1 MYRKKLPKYLKS
13 IALSIF
19 TGILL
24 SGSLRTNAQPSISN
38 VAPAVGG
45 PGGSVTITGTNF
57 NTTPVN
63 NFVYF
68 GATKA
73 VVSSATGTT
82 LNVAVPY
89 GATYAPIS
97 VINTAT
103 SLTGYSPKP
112 FLPTFNNALYIG
124 GVVNFSPKV
133 DFTAEANPWGV
144 SIADLDGDGK
154 PDVVAVNAAD
164 GSVSVFRNIS
174 APGPITSGSF
184 AAPVNFT
191 VGNIPTYVVT
201 TDLDGDGRPEIIVAN
216 RADNT
221 VSVLRNTAG
230 IGSINAGSFAAK
242 IDFNVGTSPEG
253 IAVTD
258 FDRDGQP
265 DIAVVN
271 SGDGTLSVLKNE
283 TTLGD
288 INTGSFLAAVNF
300 TTGAGPRQLVARDL
314 DGDGRPDIAVT
325 NATANSISVFRNTA
339 TAGVINSGTFAAG
352 VTFTTGAQPTGIA
365 CGDMDGD
372 GKSELV
378 VTNASANAISV
389 FYNTAVSGSI
399 TTGSFAAKV
408 DFVTGNQPRA
418 VAMADFDGDGKADI
432 CVSNNAAGYLSF
444 FRNGTTTTGAI
455 TSASLNTRVDF
466 ATGSGPMFI
475 AAGDLDGD
483 SKPDLVVANNNTST
497 ISVIQ
502 NAPLIAPPAI
512 ASVLPYTAIPGI
524 AVIIT
529 GTHFNPVAAN
539 NIVYFG
545 GVKATV
551 LSATSTLI
559 SVYVPFGATYNFVS
573 VTNTNVGLTGYY
585 FYPFM
590 PIFTNSGYVPGVVHY
605 AGKVDFAGEADMKQL
620 VTGDIDGD
628 GKPDMVVS
636 NFADNTISV
645 YRNISATGSIN
656 SGSFAA
662 KVDFATAIHP
672 YGIALGDLDG
682 DGKQDVVVTNYN
694 GSSVSVLRNTAT
706 PGTITSASLAAKVDF
721 ATASGPRSV
730 VLGDMDLDGKVD
742 IIVGNSAVNSVS
754 VLRNTTVAGPIT
766 SGSFAP
772 KVDFSTDFF
781 PSSVALGDLDG
792 DGKTDIIAACTFG
805 TGSVSVLRN
814 RATAGAINSTSF
826 ASRVN
831 FAAGDNP
838 VNVLVRDL
846 DVDGKL
852 DVITV
857 NNGSN
862 TISVLHNTA
871 VSGVI
876 NSGSL
881 APKVDFATGNQPSAV
896 AAADMDGDR
905 KADLAV
911 VNAVDNTVSVFRN
924 TTSVGVLTTGGF
936 NAKVDYVTG
945 INPISIVAGDMDSD
959 TKTDMVVL
967 NHDDNTISV
976 LKNTPLVA
984 ITGSHD
990 VCAAGGTS
998 TLVEAVTGGYWSSS
1012 DTAKA
1017 LIDSVTGVITGVAP
1031 GTATITYTVPGGIA
1045 TYGLNVRSLPDVTDF
1060 HLISSTSPCAGAGLG
1075 SSISVSSSSLGDGTF
1090 RVYYDLSG
1098 SNISTGN
1105 SSTMVLAGGIGSF
1118 EVPATSVPNAGGT
1131 TVTVTSVRNSSDCN
1145 VAFTT
1150 GDTISFTV
1158 NPLPTPI
1165 AGRAAFCI
1173 GDTATVYD
1181 TTTGGVWSSGNPAI
1195 ATIDS
1200 FTGLVTG
1207 IASGSDTISYTLTTG
1222 CNVFFVTSVNPL
1234 PVVYNATGGGSYC
1247 AGGTG
1252 LPVRLNG
1259 SNTGV
1264 SYQLYADLT
1273 AIGAPIAGDGLD
1285 LYFGLQTTGGNYT
1298 IVATNTVTG
1307 CHSVMTGSVTI
1318 VVNPTPEVYTVT
1330 GGGVYCPGGLGVSVG
1345 LDTANAGISY
1355 QLYLLGSSVGS
1366 SVAGGGSA
1374 LTFGYQTGLGTY
1386 TILATDTL
1394 THCTANMDSSVTI
1407 TINTPPNVYNT
1418 TGGGGYCAGGAGVTV
1433 SVDSSNTGIY
1443 YQLYNGVTPIGTA
1456 IAGTDAPINFGLMVA
1471 AGTYKVVAT
1480 DSLTTCS
1487 IYMNDSAEVI
1497 VHPLLLPEVVAS
1509 PANGDTVCRG
1519 TLTLFTA
1526 VPTNGGTAPTYEWKV
1541 NGATVATTTTY
1552 AYTPANGDVVRVLMH
1567 SNALCPSPDTAVGLV
1582 TMTVQDSL
1590 RPSLTINVSP
1600 DDTACI
1606 GTEIT
1611 FTALPYAGGSSP
1623 MYTWIVNG
1631 VSVASGTSYAYYPAN
1646 GDNVYAM
1653 MTSNYVCRLSNT
1665 AFTNNIRMTLDS
1677 PRVATLDI
1685 VGPSIIG
1692 PGKPDTL
1699 VAVLTNPGKS
1709 PSYQWS
1715 LNGGVIAGATTA
1727 TFIRTGLNNG
1737 DSVSCVVTF
1746 NDPCALGTFNSV
1758 FIRVGNVGIPY
1769 AGTKS
1774 TLLLAPNPNKGEFAL
1789 KGNLL
1794 TTNSDATI
1802 EIVNMLGQQ
1811 VYTAK
1816 ATIRN
1821 GKIDELIKM
1830 GNDLPNGIYLLHLT
1844 SGSEKSVLH
1853 FVVGQ

>member
-1 MYRKKLPKYLKS
+1 MYITFLPKYLKTIVLS
-13 IALSIF
+13 VFITSFIAGASDVA
-19 TGILL
+19 
-24 SGSLRTNAQPSISN
+24 AQPTITN
-38 VAPAVGG
+38 VAPGVGG
-45 PGGSVTITGTNF
+45 PGGSVTITGANF

-89 GATYAPIS
+89 GATYSPIS
-97 VINTAT
+97 VINTAS
-103 SLTGYSPKP
+103 SLTGYSPKA

-124 GVVNFSPKV
+124 GVINFSPKV

-154 PDVVAVNAAD
+154 PDLVAANAAD

-184 AAPVNFT
+184 AAPVNFA
-191 VGNIPTYVVT
+191 VGSLPTYVVT
-201 TDLDGDGRPEIIVAN
+201 ADLDGDGRAEIIVAN

-242 IDFNVGTSPEG
+242 IDYAVGSAPEG

-265 DIAVVN
+265 DIAVAN
-271 SGDGTLSVLKNE
+271 SGAGTLSVLKNQ

-288 INTGSFLAAVNF
+288 INTGSFLTAIDF
-300 TTGAGPRQLVARDL
+300 TTGSAPKQLFARDL

-325 NATANSISVFRNTA
+325 NSGANSISVFRNTA

-352 VTFTTGAQPTGIA
+352 VTFTTGAQPTGITG
-365 CGDMDGD
+365 GDMDGD
-372 GKSELV
+372 GKTELI
-378 VTNASANAISV
+378 VTNSSANAISV
-389 FYNTAVSGSI
+389 FYNTAVSGFI
-399 TTGSFAAKV
+399 TSGSFAAKV
-408 DFVTGNQPRA
+408 DFVTGNQPKA
-418 VAMADFDGDGKADI
+418 VTMSDFDGDGKADI
-432 CVSNNAAGYLSF
+432 CVANNAAGYLSF
-444 FRNGTTTTGAI
+444 FRNATTTTGAI

-466 ATGSGPMFI
+466 ATGAGPMMI

-483 SKPDLVVANNNTST
+483 SKPDIVVANNNTST

-529 GTHFNPVAAN
+529 GAHFNPVAAN

-590 PIFTNSGYVPGVVHY
+590 PIFTNTGYVPGVVHY
-605 AGKVDFAGEADMKQL
+605 AGKVDFAGESDMKQL

-645 YRNISATGSIN
+645 YRNISATGSITT
-656 SGSFAA
+656 GSFAA
-662 KVDFATAIHP
+662 KVDFATAVHP

-682 DGKQDVVVTNYN
+682 DGKQDVVVANYN

-706 PGTITSASLAAKVDF
+706 PGAITSASLAAKVDF
-721 ATASGPRSV
+721 ATAAGPSCIA
-730 VLGDMDLDGKVD
+730 LGDMDLDGKVD

-754 VLRNTTVAGPIT
+754 ILRNTTVAGPIT

-772 KVDFSTDFF
+772 KVDFTTDFF
-781 PSSVALGDLDG
+781 PSSVAIGDLDG
-792 DGKTDIIAACTFG
+792 DGKTDIVATCTFG

-831 FAAGDNP
+831 FSTGDNP
-838 VNVLVRDL
+838 LNVLVRDL

-881 APKVDFATGNQPSAV
+881 APKVDFATGNQPTAI

-905 KADLAV
+905 KADLTV
-911 VNAVDNTVSVFRN
+911 VNSGDNTVSVFRN
-924 TTSVGVLTTGGF
+924 TTSVGVISTGGF
-936 NAKVDYVTG
+936 NGKVDYSTG
-945 INPISIVAGDMDSD
+945 ANPVAVAAGDVDGD
-959 TKTDMVVL
+959 TKPDMVVL

-990 VCAAGGTS
+990 VCEAGGTS
-998 TLVEAVTGGYWSSS
+998 TLVEAVTGGYWTSS

-1017 LIDSVTGVITGVAP
+1017 LIDSVTGVITGVHS

-1045 TYGLNVRSLPDVTDF
+1045 TYGLNVRALPNVADF

-1075 SSISVSSSSLGDGTF
+1075 STILVTSSTLGDGTF
-1090 RVYYDLSG
+1090 TVYYDLSG
-1098 SNISTGN
+1098 SNTSTGN
-1105 SSTMVLAGGIGSF
+1105 SSTMVLAGGAGRF
-1118 EVPATSVPNAGGT
+1118 EVPATAVPNAGGT

-1145 VAFTT
+1145 IGLTT

-1158 NPLPTPI
+1158 NPLPSPI
-1165 AGRAAFCI
+1165 SGRAAICI
-1173 GDTATVYD
+1173 GDTITVID
-1181 TTTGGVWSSGNPAI
+1181 TTTGGVWTAGNPAI

-1207 IASGSDTISYTLTTG
+1207 IASGTDTISYTLSTG
-1222 CNVFFVTSVNPL
+1222 CNVFFVSSVNPL
-1234 PVVYNATGGGSYC
+1234 PVVYNTTGGGSYC
-1247 AGGTG
+1247 EGGTG

-1259 SNTGV
+1259 SNTGIG
-1264 SYQLYADLT
+1264 YQLFAGAT
-1273 AIGAPIAGDGLD
+1273 AVGAPIAGDGLD
-1285 LYFGLQTTGGNYT
+1285 LYFGLQTAGGIYA
-1298 IVATNTVTG
+1298 IEATNSGTG
-1307 CHSVMTGSVTI
+1307 CHSIMTGSVTI
-1318 VVNPTPEVYTVT
+1318 IVNPTPVVHYVT

-1345 LDTANAGISY
+1345 LDSANAGISY
-1355 QLYLLGSSVGS
+1355 QLFLAGAPVGT
-1366 SVAGGGSA
+1366 SVAGGDSA
-1374 LTFGYQTGLGTY
+1374 LSFGYQTGLGSY
-1386 TILATDTL
+1386 TVLATDTL
-1394 THCTANMDSSVTI
+1394 THCVAAMDSSVVI
-1407 TINTPPNVYNT
+1407 TINTPPNVYNI
-1418 TGGGGYCAGGAGVTV
+1418 TGGGAYCAGGAGVTLG
-1433 SVDSSNTGIY
+1433 VDSSNAGIY
-1443 YQLYNGVTPIGTA
+1443 YQLYNGASPIGA
-1456 IAGTDAPINFGLMVA
+1456 AVAGTDAPLNFGLILP

-1480 DSLTTCS
+1480 DSVTTCS
-1487 IYMNDSAEVI
+1487 IYMNDSADII
-1497 VHPLLLPEVVAS
+1497 VNPLLLPEVEAS

-1519 TLTLFTA
+1519 ALTLFTA
-1526 VPTNGGTAPTYEWKV
+1526 VPTNGGAAPTYEWKV
-1541 NGATVATTTTY
+1541 NGAAVSTSSTY
-1552 AYTPANGDVVRVLMH
+1552 SYTPANGDVVRVLMH
-1567 SNALCPSPDTAVGLV
+1567 SNAICPSPDTAVGAV

-1590 RPSLTINVSP
+1590 RPALTINVNP
-1600 DDTACI
+1600 GDTACL
-1606 GTEIT
+1606 GTEVT
-1611 FTALPYAGGSSP
+1611 YTAAPFAGGSSP
-1623 MYTWIVNG
+1623 TYTWIVNG
-1631 VSVASGTSYAYYPAN
+1631 ISVATGSSYAYYPAN

-1653 MTSNYVCRLSNT
+1653 MNSNYVCRLANT

-1685 VGPSIIG
+1685 IAPPVIG
-1692 PGKPDTL
+1692 PGKTDTL
-1699 VAVLTNPGKS
+1699 LAVVTNPGKS

-1715 LNGGVIAGATTA
+1715 VNGAAIAGATSA
-1727 TFIRTGLNNG
+1727 TFLRSGLNTG
-1737 DSVSCVVTF
+1737 DSVSCIVTF
-1746 NDPCALGTFNSV
+1746 DDPCALGTFNSV
-1758 FIRVGNVGIPY
+1758 FIRVGNVGV
-1769 AGTKS
+1769 ASAATKS
-1774 TLLLAPNPNKGEFAL
+1774 NVSLAPNPNTGEFVL
-1789 KGNLL
+1789 KGMLPTGN
-1794 TTNSDATI
+1794 TQATI
-1802 EIVNMLGQQ
+1802 EITNMLGQQ
-1811 VYTAK
+1811 VYSAK
-1816 ATIRN
+1816 VGVRN
-1821 GKIDELIKM
+1821 GKIEETIRM
-1830 GNDLPNGIYLLHLT
+1830 GNDMPNGIYLLHLT
-1844 SGSEKSVLH
+1844 SGVEKSIFH